1 MQFNKLFNEIIDSQF
16 DYLNEKISVEDFN
29 WDIFF
34 ETYSK
39 FSIYESISNISLHV
53 DEVKSND
60 VRHLEYIFKVGDFN
74 FLGIIDANKCKNEID
89 HLKQDIVKH
98 DFKKIYTKPL
108 QDLENGYL
116 NNSEKFVLKYQF
128 RDEDNSTNQTNRV
141 GNLAFAV
148 LKASSRI
155 LLSGL
160 ERLGLDN
167 VYCIEM
173 HILKNENRR
182 LEIYKRLIERNN
194 SFNELF
200 KNEFID
206 TITDNNYITYYRWR

>member
-1 MQFNKLFNEIIDSQF
+1 MKQFLQLILIGIF
-16 DYLNEKISVEDFN
+16 
-29 WDIFF
+29 FF

-39 FSIYESISNISLHV
+39 FSIYESISNISLHR

-60 VRHLEYIFKVGDFN
+60 ARHLEYIFNVGDFN
-74 FLGIIDANKCKNEID
+74 FSGIIDANKCKNEID
-89 HLKQDIVKH
+89 YLI
-98 DFKKIYTKPL
+98 
-108 QDLENGYL
+108 DLENGYL
-116 NNSEKFVLKYQF
+116 NNPEKFVLKYQF

-194 SFNELF
+194 SFNKLF

>member
-1 MQFNKLFNEIIDSQF
+1 MQFDF
-16 DYLNEKISVEDFN
+16 LNETISTVDFN

-39 FSIYESISNISLHV
+39 FSIYESISNISLQV

-60 VRHLEYIFKVGDFN
+60 ARHLEYSFAVGDFN
-74 FLGIIDANKCKNEID
+74 FSGIIDANKCKNEID
-89 HLKQDIVKH
+89 YLI
-98 DFKKIYTKPL
+98 
-108 QDLENGYL
+108 DLENGYL
-116 NNSEKFVLKYQF
+116 NNPEKFVLKYQF